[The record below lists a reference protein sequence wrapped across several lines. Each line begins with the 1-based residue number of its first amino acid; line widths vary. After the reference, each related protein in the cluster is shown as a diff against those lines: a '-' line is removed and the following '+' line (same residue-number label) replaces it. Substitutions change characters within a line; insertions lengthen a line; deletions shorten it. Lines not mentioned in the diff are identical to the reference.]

1 MSISMHVIHLFGMC
15 LGGGGGGG
23 QGVAVGC
30 YLFVSYPRCLL
41 PSPYQCLCGST
52 YCTTFLWILF
62 FMCNSHQPH
71 HANKGKCVW
80 KKQNPTKRTFSPFGA
95 LPIIFLSLWWMSLH
109 QAPLYRFHS
118 ALRNDYDFLSLWL
131 LSRRHPWFFF
141 LFLFNG
147 RFKSYENNSR
157 RKCEFAT
164 YLSSSPPPPFLPAVL
179 LYHWA
184 DWRGRSDTSP
194 SSAHLSPNKESRLN
208 AEQLPLFEIH
218 ITWERR
224 RQSSFCLCPQ
234 LDSTPRAC
242 KLIKKLGGTI
252 SLTRWR
258 AIVSWW
264 CAWYSMRLHYD
275 YNNPVFFFN
284 THTHTH

>member
-1 MSISMHVIHLFGMC
+1 MC
-15 LGGGGGGG
+15 L
-23 QGVAVGC
+23 
-30 YLFVSYPRCLL
+30 
-41 PSPYQCLCGST
+41 
-52 YCTTFLWILF
+52 
-62 FMCNSHQPH
+62 
-71 HANKGKCVW
+71 
-80 KKQNPTKRTFSPFGA
+80 KKTKPNQKN
-95 LPIIFLSLWWMSLH
+95 FLSFRRLAYYLPFLVMNVPSSSAVVPFSLSAEEWLWFPLPLITIKETSLI
-109 QAPLYRFHS
+109 
-118 ALRNDYDFLSLWL
+118 
-131 LSRRHPWFFF
+131 FF

>member
-1 MSISMHVIHLFGMC
+1 MC
-15 LGGGGGGG
+15 L
-23 QGVAVGC
+23 
-30 YLFVSYPRCLL
+30 
-41 PSPYQCLCGST
+41 
-52 YCTTFLWILF
+52 
-62 FMCNSHQPH
+62 
-71 HANKGKCVW
+71 
-80 KKQNPTKRTFSPFGA
+80 KKTKPNQKN
-95 LPIIFLSLWWMSLH
+95 FLSFRRLAYYLPFLVMNVPSSSAVVPFSLSAEEWLWFPLPLITIKETSLI
-109 QAPLYRFHS
+109 
-118 ALRNDYDFLSLWL
+118 
-131 LSRRHPWFFF
+131 FF

-184 DWRGRSDTSP
+184 DWRGRNDTSP

>member
-1 MSISMHVIHLFGMC
+1 MC
-15 LGGGGGGG
+15 L
-23 QGVAVGC
+23 
-30 YLFVSYPRCLL
+30 
-41 PSPYQCLCGST
+41 
-52 YCTTFLWILF
+52 
-62 FMCNSHQPH
+62 
-71 HANKGKCVW
+71 
-80 KKQNPTKRTFSPFGA
+80 KKTKPNQKN
-95 LPIIFLSLWWMSLH
+95 FLSFRRLAYYLPFLVMNVPSSSAVVPFSLSAEEWLWFPLPLITIKETSLI
-109 QAPLYRFHS
+109 
-118 ALRNDYDFLSLWL
+118 
-131 LSRRHPWFFF
+131 FFF
-141 LFLFNG
+141 SFFLTGDLKVMKTIHAANV
-147 RFKSYENNSR
+147 NSQHI
-157 RKCEFAT
+157 
-164 YLSSSPPPPFLPAVL
+164 YHPPPPPPFLPAVL

-184 DWRGRSDTSP
+184 DWRGRNDTSP

-224 RQSSFCLCPQ
+224 QQSSFCLCPQ